1 MYVHKRA
8 GTSDGT
14 AGTRVVSLI
23 QMPRDSLFVR
33 PRVREIHVVL
43 LLAALIGVLGAFVTV
58 AFRMAIR
65 GVEWVFT
72 GHDAGLVEAAMSLAW
87 WQRLL
92 VPAVG
97 GLIAGGILQLGLRLV
112 RGRTTT
118 DYMEAVAVG
127 DGVLGVRTSL
137 VKSVSSL
144 LTIGSGGSI
153 GREGSMVQL
162 AALVGSITG
171 RLLPHTE
178 SRMRLLV
185 ACGAAA
191 GLASA
196 YNAPIAGALFVAE
209 IVLGSI
215 AMESLGPM
223 IVSSVVSA
231 ATVHQLLGFAPVFA
245 IPPLH
250 FVSGWETLF
259 YLALGVVCGAAA
271 PLFLFVLT
279 GVEKAFGRLAAPLYA
294 KLGLG
299 GLIVGALSVA
309 RPEIWGN
316 GYSVVTEILHSRLA
330 WQAVAAVLVLKV
342 AATAATAGSGAT
354 GGVFTPTI
362 FVGASL
368 GYLLGAAVQAVFP
381 GVTAGPNTYAVVGM
395 GAFLAATT
403 RAPVMSILMIFEMTL
418 DYEIVLPL
426 MLGCVTAY
434 YVARA
439 HLRSESIYARS
450 LRSKAA
456 DALGGRLAKMGVRDF
471 IEPVAPT
478 VAARAD
484 LSELIDTMRT
494 CRDATFLAVDEAGA
508 LVGVLP
514 VESVATSLAEHENPG
529 DRRVADIMTREYA
542 YLTPDLSLG
551 GALQMFA
558 RSGAPWLP
566 VIASES
572 DAHLLGRVVKCSIF
586 QAIAEDWQRNRR

>member
-144 LTIGSGGSI
+144 LTIGSGGRSAAKARWCNWRRWSARSPAGCCRTPSRGCGCWSPAARRPGWPRPTTHRSR
-153 GREGSMVQL
+153 GR
-162 AALVGSITG
+162 
-171 RLLPHTE
+171 
-178 SRMRLLV
+178 
-185 ACGAAA
+185 
-191 GLASA
+191 
-196 YNAPIAGALFVAE
+196 FVAE

-309 RPEIWGN
+309 RPESAN
-316 GYSVVTEILHSRLA
+316 GYSVVTEILHSRRVAGGCCGARAQGRRHRRHRRLRRHRWRVHPDDLRGRLA
-330 WQAVAAVLVLKV
+330 RLPARR
-342 AATAATAGSGAT
+342 GGA
-354 GGVFTPTI
+354 GGVPRHGGTEHLR
-362 FVGASL
+362 G
-368 GYLLGAAVQAVFP
+368 GRDGGVQ
-381 GVTAGPNTYAVVGM
+381 
-395 GAFLAATT
+395 AATT
-403 RAPVMSILMIFEMTL
+403 RAPVMSILMIFEMTS
-418 DYEIVLPL
+418 
-426 MLGCVTAY
+426 TT
-434 YVARA
+434 
-439 HLRSESIYARS
+439 RS
-450 LRSKAA
+450 
-456 DALGGRLAKMGVRDF
+456 
-471 IEPVAPT
+471 
-478 VAARAD
+478 
-484 LSELIDTMRT
+484 
-494 CRDATFLAVDEAGA
+494 
-508 LVGVLP
+508 
-514 VESVATSLAEHENPG
+514 
-529 DRRVADIMTREYA
+529 
-542 YLTPDLSLG
+542 
-551 GALQMFA
+551 
-558 RSGAPWLP
+558 
-566 VIASES
+566 
-572 DAHLLGRVVKCSIF
+572 CS
-586 QAIAEDWQRNRR
+586 R